1 MVRKPASMY
10 RQIKG
15 QAYTRREY
23 MGGVPASRVSQYEMG
38 NLKEDF
44 PVVLTLKVKNRVQI
58 RHTSNK
64 VLNGQIGVA
73 NYHMTVRAYP
83 HVVLRENKLA
93 TGAGADRVSSGMR
106 QGFGKTVG
114 TAARLERNQ
123 AILTVRVPAEKA
135 VIAKDALWRASMKFP
150 SPCYID
156 VEPPAT
162 SMSRRDRNS
171 SCKCSI
177 SNWKPYHA
185 G

>member
-23 MGGVPASRVSQYEMG
+23 MGGVPASRVSQYVMG
-38 NLKEDF
+38 NSTAEF
-44 PVVLTLKVKNRVQI
+44 PVTLTLKVKNRVQI
-58 RHTSNK
+58 RHTSIEAGRIAANK
-64 VLNGQIGVA
+64 VLTAQCGSP
-73 NYHMTVRAYP
+73 NYNMVVRAFP

-123 AILTVRVPAEKA
+123 AILTVSVPVEKVA
-135 VIAKDALWRASMKFP
+135 AAKDALWRASMKFP

-156 VEPPAT
+156 IDKGEEYV
-162 SMSRRDRNS
+162 
-171 SCKCSI
+171 K
-177 SNWKPYHA
+177 
-185 G
+185 

>member
-1 MVRKPASMY
+1 MY

-23 MGGVPASRVSQYEMG
+23 MGGVPNSRVSQYVMG
-38 NLKEDF
+38 NAKAEF
-44 PVVLTLKVKNRVQI
+44 PVTLTLKVKNRVQI
-58 RHTSNK
+58 RHTSIEAGRIAANK
-64 VLNGQIGVA
+64 VLTSQCGA
-73 NYHMTVRAYP
+73 PNYQMVVRAFP

-123 AILTVRVPAEKA
+123 ALLTVSVPADKVA
-135 VIAKDALWRASMKFP
+135 VAKDALWRASMKFP

-156 VEPPAT
+156 VDKGHKCCGIYFGQ
-162 SMSRRDRNS
+162 RDFL
-171 SCKCSI
+171 
-177 SNWKPYHA
+177 
-185 G
+185 

>member
-1 MVRKPASMY
+1 MY

-23 MGGVPASRVSQYEMG
+23 MGGVPNSRVSQYVMG
-38 NLKEDF
+38 NAKAEF
-44 PVVLTLKVKNRVQI
+44 PVTLTLKVKNRVQI
-58 RHTSNK
+58 RHTSIEAGRIAANK
-64 VLNGQIGVA
+64 VLTSQCGA
-73 NYHMTVRAYP
+73 PNYQMVVRAFP

-123 AILTVRVPAEKA
+123 ALLTVSVPADKVA
-135 VIAKDALWRASMKFP
+135 VAKDALWRASRKFP

-156 VEPPAT
+156 VDKGHEYV
-162 SMSRRDRNS
+162 
-171 SCKCSI
+171 K
-177 SNWKPYHA
+177 
-185 G
+185 

>member
-38 NLKEDF
+38 NLRADF
-44 PVVLTLKVKNRVQI
+44 PVTLTLRVENRVQV
-58 RHTSNK
+58 RHIAIEAGRIAANK
-64 VLNGQIGVA
+64 VLNSQAGTA

-135 VIAKDALWRASMKFP
+135 AVAKDALWRASMKFP

-156 VEPPAT
+156 VEKGAELI
-162 SMSRRDRNS
+162 R
-171 SCKCSI
+171 
-177 SNWKPYHA
+177 
-185 G
+185 

>member
-23 MGGVPASRVSQYEMG
+23 MGGVPASRVSQYVMG
-38 NLKEDF
+38 NPQAEF
-44 PVVLTLKVKNRVQI
+44 PVTLTLKVKNRVQI
-58 RHTSNK
+58 RHTSIEAGRIAANK
-64 VLNGQIGVA
+64 VLTAQCGA
-73 NYHMTVRAYP
+73 PNYNMVVRAFP

-123 AILTVRVPAEKA
+123 AILTVSVPAEKIA
-135 VIAKDALWRASMKFP
+135 VAKDALWRASMKFP

-156 VEPPAT
+156 VDKGHELI
-162 SMSRRDRNS
+162 R
-171 SCKCSI
+171 
-177 SNWKPYHA
+177 
-185 G
+185 

>member
-38 NLKEDF
+38 NLREDF
-44 PVVLTLKVKNRVQI
+44 PVVLTLRVKNRVQI
-58 RHTSNK
+58 RPPSIEAGRIAAIK
-64 VLNGQIGVA
+64 VLSGQRGVA
-73 NYHMTVRAYP
+73 TVHMTVRAYP

-156 VEPPAT
+156 VE
-162 SMSRRDRNS
+162 
-171 SCKCSI
+171 KGQELI
-177 SNWKPYHA
+177 L
-185 G
+185 

>member
-23 MGGVPASRVSQYEMG
+23 MGGVPASRVSQYVMG
-38 NLKEDF
+38 NPTQEF
-44 PVVLTLKVKNRVQI
+44 PVTLTLKVKNRVQI
-58 RHTSNK
+58 RHTSIEAGRIAANK
-64 VLNGQIGVA
+64 VLVA
-73 NYHMTVRAYP
+73 NCGAPNYNMVVRAFP

-106 QGFGKTVG
+106 RGFGKTVG

-123 AILTVRVPAEKA
+123 AILTVSVPAEKVA
-135 VIAKDALWRASMKFP
+135 VAKDALWRASMKFP

-156 VEPPAT
+156 IDKGEEYV
-162 SMSRRDRNS
+162 
-171 SCKCSI
+171 K
-177 SNWKPYHA
+177 
-185 G
+185 

>member
-1 MVRKPASMY
+1 MY

-23 MGGVPASRVSQYEMG
+23 MGGVPNSRVSQYVMG
-38 NLKEDF
+38 NAKAEF
-44 PVVLTLKVKNRVQI
+44 PVTLTLKVKNRVQI
-58 RHTSNK
+58 RHTSIEAGRIAANK
-64 VLNGQIGVA
+64 VLTSQCGA
-73 NYHMTVRAYP
+73 PNYQMVVRAFP

-123 AILTVRVPAEKA
+123 ALLSVSVPADKVA
-135 VIAKDALWRASMKFP
+135 VAKDALWRASMKFP

-156 VEPPAT
+156 VDKGHEYV
-162 SMSRRDRNS
+162 
-171 SCKCSI
+171 K
-177 SNWKPYHA
+177 
-185 G
+185 

>member
-1 MVRKPASMY
+1 MY

-23 MGGVPASRVSQYEMG
+23 MGGVPNSRVSQYVMG
-38 NLKEDF
+38 NAKAEF
-44 PVVLTLKVKNRVQI
+44 PVTLTLKVKNRVQI
-58 RHTSNK
+58 RHTSIEAGRIAANK
-64 VLNGQIGVA
+64 VLTSQCGA
-73 NYHMTVRAYP
+73 PNYQMVVRAFP

-123 AILTVRVPAEKA
+123 AILTVRVPADKA
-135 VIAKDALWRASMKFP
+135 VFAKDALWRASMKFP

-156 VEPPAT
+156 VE
-162 SMSRRDRNS
+162 
-171 SCKCSI
+171 KGQELI
-177 SNWKPYHA
+177 L
-185 G
+185 

>member
-23 MGGVPASRVSQYEMG
+23 MGGVPNSRVSQYVMG
-38 NLKEDF
+38 NPKEDF
-44 PVVLTLKVKNRVQI
+44 PVTLTLKVKNRVQI
-58 RHTSNK
+58 RHTSIEAGRIAANK
-64 VLNGQIGVA
+64 VLTSQCGA
-73 NYHMTVRAYP
+73 PNYHMVVRAFP

-123 AILTVRVPAEKA
+123 ALLTVSVPADKVA
-135 VIAKDALWRASMKFP
+135 VAKDALWRASMKFP

-156 VEPPAT
+156 VDKGEEYV
-162 SMSRRDRNS
+162 R
-171 SCKCSI
+171 
-177 SNWKPYHA
+177 
-185 G
+185 

>member
-38 NLKEDF
+38 NTRQEF
-44 PVVLTLKVKNRVQI
+44 PVTLTLRVKNRVQI
-58 RHTSNK
+58 RHTSIEAGRIAANK
-64 VLNGQIGVA
+64 VLNGQIGSA
-73 NYHMTVRAYP
+73 NYHMTVRAFP
-83 HVVLRENKLA
+83 HIVLRENKLA

-123 AILTVRVPAEKA
+123 VVMTVSCTPQVFNT
-135 VIAKDALWRASMKFP
+135 AKLALWKASMKYP
-150 SPCYID
+150 TPCYID
-156 VEPPAT
+156 VEKGKELV
-162 SMSRRDRNS
+162 M
-171 SCKCSI
+171 
-177 SNWKPYHA
+177 
-185 G
+185 